1 LNFTTIKH
9 FLFVALITSALLTL
23 SACDTSPFKP
33 YTQVEDSTTT
43 VTDLYDDPYLEAERL
58 IQLAKNSAS
67 STQRLKYRARA
78 ARKYIQA
85 NEITKAQ
92 KQLNLL
98 RANNLSPASQVQT
111 NEQKTDIFLLS
122 ADIAL
127 SEKNTSLAGQILKK
141 IRAISP
147 EQKDYL
153 LSLKADLNYL
163 SNRYMDVVEQRSE
176 LHTSLTSEN
185 DISINNNKI
194 WAALSNLSNA
204 QLNREQLRQKK
215 INNKPVKGWVELA
228 SVMRA
233 GQRNSSSLENDLLD
247 WGTRH
252 PTHPANNSLLREL
265 TSTYQSDFSGQRHI
279 AVFLPMQGK
288 FSRISATI
296 KNGILSAYYEDKE
309 SSPKSTVRFYDTSDY
324 NTNNYNNSGYNN
336 SNNKA
341 ASFQQL
347 YQQAIN
353 NGATNII
360 GPLNKSVI
368 NQLVQQN
375 GFDTPILT
383 LNYSENTHDRADN
396 LFQFGLSPEDEARQ
410 AAELAVKQNKMH
422 AAIFFPESNWGNRL
436 RNAFSEHYSLL
447 GGRVL
452 ASQSYQ
458 TSTND
463 YRAPIRQLLNL
474 DQSAIRRQK
483 VENTIS
489 RKVNGD
495 PYRRHDIDMI
505 FLAAT
510 HRSARGI
517 MPAFKFHHAGDLP
530 VYSTSAVYTGKENIE
545 SDRDLNG
552 LIFCDLPWILQNTS
566 PLESVFKENWP
577 KQINY
582 TRLFA
587 LGVDAYHLVHN
598 LNHLENK
605 DYGFY
610 AGQTGKIQLDDFN
623 RITRQLLWAKFK
635 KGKPVY
641 FEPIFD
647 SEFEL
652 MNNSPLKH

>member
-1 LNFTTIKH
+1 MNFTTIKH
-9 FLFVALITSALLTL
+9 FLFVALVTSALLTL

-33 YTQVEDSTTT
+33 YTQAEDGTITAT
-43 VTDLYDDPYLEAERL
+43 NIYDDPYLEAERL
-58 IQLAKNSAS
+58 IHLAKKSKS
-67 STQRLKYRARA
+67 LTQQLSYRARA

-85 NEITKAQ
+85 DEITSAQ
-92 KQLNLL
+92 KQLDLL
-98 RANNLSPASQVQT
+98 RANDLRPASQIQT

-127 SEKNTSLAGQILKK
+127 HEKNTSLAGQILQK
-141 IRAISP
+141 IRATNS
-147 EQKDYL
+147 EQKNYL
-153 LSLKADLNYL
+153 LSLNADFNHL
-163 SNRYMDVVEQRSE
+163 SNRYMKVVEHRTE
-176 LHTSLTSEN
+176 LHASLSSEN
-185 DISINNNKI
+185 DRNINNKKI
-194 WAALSNLSNA
+194 WAALSNLSNE
-204 QLNREQLRQKK
+204 QLNRSQLKPQKTK
-215 INNKPVKGWVELA
+215 NKTVKGWLELA

-233 GQRNSSSLENDLLD
+233 GQQNSSLLENDLLD
-247 WGTRH
+247 WGTKY

-265 TSTYQSDFSGQRHI
+265 TSTDTYQNDFSGQRHI

-288 FSRISATI
+288 FSRVSATI

-309 SSPKSTVRFYDTSDY
+309 SSPKSTVRFYDTSL
-324 NTNNYNNSGYNN
+324 YNNSSADNN
-336 SNNKA
+336 NNA

-375 GFDTPILT
+375 GFSTPILT
-383 LNYSENTHDRADN
+383 LNYSENTHDRANN

-410 AAELAVKQNKMH
+410 AAELAIKQNKMR

-452 ASQSYQ
+452 TSQSYQ

-474 DQSAIRRQK
+474 DQSVIRRKK

-489 RKVNGD
+489 KKVNGD

-510 HRSARGI
+510 HHSARGI

-577 KQINY
+577 KQIGY

-598 LNHLENK
+598 LNYLENK
-605 DYGFY
+605 NYGFY

-641 FEPIFD
+641 FEPVFD
-647 SEFEL
+647 S
-652 MNNSPLKH
+652 MNNSPLKY

>member
-1 LNFTTIKH
+1 MNFTTIKH
-9 FLFVALITSALLTL
+9 FLFVALITSTLLIL

-33 YTQVEDSTTT
+33 YTQAEGGTTA
-43 VTDLYDDPYLEAERL
+43 VDLYDDPYLEAERL
-58 IQLAKNSAS
+58 IQLAKKSNSL
-67 STQRLKYRARA
+67 TQQLNYRARA

-85 NEITKAQ
+85 NEIATAQ

-98 RANNLSPASQVQT
+98 RANDTRPSSQAQPQT

-127 SEKNTSLAGQILKK
+127 HEKNTSLAGQILQK
-141 IRAISP
+141 IRATTP
-147 EQKDYL
+147 EQKYYL
-153 LSLKADLNYL
+153 LSLKADFNYL
-163 SNRYMDVVEQRSE
+163 SNRYMDVVEQRTQ
-176 LHTSLTSEN
+176 LHTLLTSEN
-185 DISINNNKI
+185 DRNINNKKI
-194 WAALSNLSNA
+194 WAALSNLNDT
-204 QLNREQLRQKK
+204 QLNRSQLRQKK
-215 INNKPVKGWVELA
+215 TKNQMVKGWLELA
-228 SVMRA
+228 SIMRA
-233 GQRNSSSLENDLLD
+233 GQQNSSLLENDLLD
-247 WGTRH
+247 WGTKY

-265 TSTYQSDFSGQRHI
+265 TSTYQNDFTGQRHI

-288 FSRISATI
+288 FSRVSATI
-296 KNGILSAYYEDKE
+296 KNGILSAYYEDKS
-309 SSPKSTVRFYDTSDY
+309 SSPKSTVRFYDTSGHS
-324 NTNNYNNSGYNN
+324 NNSDDD
-336 SNNKA
+336 NKA

-347 YQQAIN
+347 YRQAIN

-360 GPLNKSVI
+360 GPLNKNVI
-368 NQLVQQN
+368 NKLAQQN
-375 GFDTPILT
+375 SFSTPILT

-422 AAIFFPESNWGNRL
+422 AAVFFPESNWGNRL
-436 RNAFSEHYSLL
+436 RNAFSEHYSQL

-452 ASQSYQ
+452 SSQSYQ

-474 DQSAIRRQK
+474 DQSVIRRKK

-489 RKVNGD
+489 KKVNGD

-598 LNHLENK
+598 LNYLENK

-610 AGQTGKIQLDDFN
+610 AGQTGRIQLDDSN

-641 FEPIFD
+641 FEPAFD
-647 SEFEL
+647 AI
-652 MNNSPLKH
+652 NNSPTQYQP